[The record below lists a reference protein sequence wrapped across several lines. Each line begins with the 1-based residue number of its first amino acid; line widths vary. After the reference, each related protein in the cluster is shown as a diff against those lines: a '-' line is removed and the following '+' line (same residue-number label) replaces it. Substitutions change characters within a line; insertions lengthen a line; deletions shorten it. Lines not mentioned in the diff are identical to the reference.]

1 MANPDSLCWYLQLM
15 LHQHFVL
22 MVVGMGCVL
31 LFLLCSQEKMGGG
44 EGRLPQSRILWWR
57 QLPTHRGQMTMHKL
71 KLLEFHQHFRKD
83 DGFILLVYYLLSN

>member
-1 MANPDSLCWYLQLM
+1 
-15 LHQHFVL
+15 
-22 MVVGMGCVL
+22 
-31 LFLLCSQEKMGGG
+31 MGGG

-83 DGFILLVYYLLSN
+83 DDFILLVYYLLSN